1 MNPADKL
8 TAHIS
13 ELKDRFKVRRL
24 GVFGSFASGHESE
37 KSDVDV
43 LVEFDEPVDIFTFME
58 LKEYLESLLGREVD
72 LVTEKALKPP
82 IREEVLKQVLYV

>member
-13 ELKDRFKVRRL
+13 ELKKRFKVGRI
-24 GVFGSFASGHESE
+24 GVFGSFASGSE
-37 KSDVDV
+37 REGSDVDV
-43 LVEFDEPVDIFTFME
+43 LVEFSEPVDIFTFLE
-58 LKEYLESLLGREVD
+58 LKEYLEGILGREVD

-82 IREEVLKQVLYV
+82 IRDEVLKQVLYV